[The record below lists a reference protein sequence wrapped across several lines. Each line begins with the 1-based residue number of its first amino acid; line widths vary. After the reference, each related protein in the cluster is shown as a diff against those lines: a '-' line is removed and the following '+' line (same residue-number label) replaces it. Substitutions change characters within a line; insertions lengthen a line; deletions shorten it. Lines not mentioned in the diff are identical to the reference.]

1 MAVMVGRQADIYI
14 ASGTGTAMTG
24 EATTSLGSGVYR
36 ITNSARRAINPNAS
50 LTVLDGVTTV
60 NPALYR
66 VSFGAGLIIF
76 TGGYTPAGSVTV
88 TGQFLALSQAA
99 QGTQWSLDVQNTLE
113 DAHVFGDAWKAVQ
126 PVQREASVTFERFY
140 NDEYFHTQGSNYY
153 VLALYLNTSSGARYV
168 MAGQLSSVGR
178 TVDNNALIRENV
190 QFSSHGQVD
199 FLAS

>member
-14 ASGTGTAMTG
+14 ASGTGTTMTG

-36 ITNSARRAINPNAS
+36 ITNSARRAINPNAA

-76 TGGYTPAGSVTV
+76 TGGYTPAGAVTV
-88 TGQFLALSQAA
+88 TGQFLTLSQAA
-99 QGTQWSLDVQNTLE
+99 QGTQWSLEVQNTLE
-113 DAHVFGDAWKAVQ
+113 DAHVFGDSWTA
-126 PVQREASVTFERFY
+126 VQRESTVTFERFY
-140 NDEYFHTQGSNYY
+140 NDEYFHTQGANYY
-153 VLALYLNTSSGARYV
+153 VLALYLNTSTGARYV
-168 MAGQLSSVGR
+168 MAGQLTSVGR

-190 QFSSHGQVD
+190 QFASHGQVD